1 MIVMAAGAAATS
13 RLTQLLNDGL
23 GRLGLTLTVEQRQ
36 LLLRYL
42 ELLAQW
48 NQTYN
53 LTSIRDPEAMLS
65 QHVLDCLAVVEP
77 LRRELEGAPDRRL
90 LDVGSGAGLP
100 GIVIA
105 VAAPEVQ
112 VTCVDSVGKKT
123 AFIGHVASALG
134 LKNVGSVHSR
144 VEAMTTGP
152 FDVITSRAFS
162 SLRDLVG
169 ATRHLLAVDG
179 SWMAMKGQRPDDELA
194 ELDPTTYLFHVEP
207 LRIPGLAAERC
218 IAWIR
223 RLAGSERSLS

>member
-1 MIVMAAGAAATS
+1 MIVTAAGAAATS
-13 RLTQLLNDGL
+13 PLAHLLNDGL
-23 GRLGLTLTVEQRQ
+23 QRMGLASTVEQRQ
-36 LLLRYL
+36 QLLRYL
-42 ELLAQW
+42 ELLGRW

-65 QHVLDCLAVVEP
+65 QHVLDCLAVVAP
-77 LRRELEGAPDRRL
+77 LRREVAGAPRPRL

-100 GIVIA
+100 GVVIA

-123 AFIGHVASALG
+123 AFIAHAAGALG
-134 LKNVGSVHSR
+134 LKNVAAFHGR

-169 ATRHLLAVDG
+169 ATGHLLTVEG
-179 SWMAMKGQRPDDELA
+179 SWMAMKGQRPDAELA
-194 ELDPTTYLFHVEP
+194 ELDPNAHVFHVEP
-207 LRIPGLAAERC
+207 IRVPTLDAERC

-223 RLAGSERSLS
+223 RSTDSERSL